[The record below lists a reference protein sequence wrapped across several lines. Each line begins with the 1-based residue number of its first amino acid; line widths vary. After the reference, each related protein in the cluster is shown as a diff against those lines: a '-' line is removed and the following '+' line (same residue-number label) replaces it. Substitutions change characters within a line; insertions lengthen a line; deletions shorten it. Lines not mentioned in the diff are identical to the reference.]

1 MKLKTLKD
9 FEVRYVDDL
18 TSMRYEVIKKSKLKA
33 EAIKWVKE
41 ILRIE
46 KERGNYIKGSKNNSH
61 INPRN
66 AGKIR
71 FIKEFFNITEED
83 LK

>member
-18 TSMRYEVIKKSKLKA
+18 TGMRYEVIKKSELKA
-33 EAIKWVKE
+33 EVIKWVKE
-41 ILRIE
+41 CPHRKCKWPHLPEIPHKCSICLMMIDF
-46 KERGNYIKGSKNNSH
+46 H
-61 INPRN
+61 
-66 AGKIR
+66 
-71 FIKEFFNITEED
+71 NITEED